1 MKDAGE
7 PASFIFSRQSMMG
20 RGSRR
25 AGWFSIAMVARIS
38 GSAAVAMAARI
49 SVAIVLARLKSGDV
63 CLKAGS

>member
-1 MKDAGE
+1 
-7 PASFIFSRQSMMG
+7 MMG

-25 AGWFSIAMVARIS
+25 AGWFSIAMITRIS

-49 SVAIVLARLKSGDV
+49 SVAIVLARLKSGDI